1 MDALENNFKFS
12 VLMSVY
18 RKENFEYFQTALDS
32 VINQTLQP
40 DEIVIVEDGKLTD
53 ELYKVI

>member
-1 MDALENNFKFS
+1 MSNDINFS

-18 RKENFEYFQTALDS
+18 YKENPEWFKIALDS

-40 DEIVIVEDGKLTD
+40 NEIVLVDFA
-53 ELYKVI
+53 